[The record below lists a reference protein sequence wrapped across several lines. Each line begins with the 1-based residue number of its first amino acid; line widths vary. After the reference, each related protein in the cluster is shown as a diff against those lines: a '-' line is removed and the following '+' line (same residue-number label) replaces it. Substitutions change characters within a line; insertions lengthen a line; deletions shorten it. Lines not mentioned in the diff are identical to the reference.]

1 MSAVL
6 RGVAAAFSAV
16 ATLYMVGLF
25 GGILASTLGVPEWL
39 PFLLSLGAAWWAG
52 RFVWGRLT
60 DLNPGLYQAA
70 GTGALI
76 IGAIG
81 FIGGFVGPI
90 ILTPGANQGP
100 LLGIFITGPLGFVLG
115 GIGGAVRW
123 LASRRRSS
131 GAG

>member
-1 MSAVL
+1 MNGLV
-6 RGVAAAFSAV
+6 RGVAAGFSAV
-16 ATLYMVGLF
+16 ATLYLVGLV
-25 GGILASTLGVPEWL
+25 GGALAYSVGL
-39 PFLLSLGAAWWAG
+39 PGLLPSLLSLVAAWWAG
-52 RFVWGRLT
+52 RFVWDRLN
-60 DLNPGLYQAA
+60 DVSPGLFQSV
-70 GTGALI
+70 GTGALLV
-76 IGAIG
+76 GSIG